1 MNNERTNLDVNRM
14 YGGHLG
20 QTYYEY
26 KDEEKGDKYNL
37 QPRMMR
43 TWQLRRIPIIASPK
57 DPYGYDDEPRFRWT
71 VTNWSLEKHQDWMK
85 PWHPSYQK
93 AFGLFQGS
101 ML

>member
-26 KDEEKGDKYNL
+26 KDEKKGDKYNL
-37 QPRMMR
+37 QPKMMR

-57 DPYGYDDEPRFRWT
+57 DPASIAFRSDFIRLKRDPRSGRKAMSHAAISFR
-71 VTNWSLEKHQDWMK
+71 
-85 PWHPSYQK
+85 
-93 AFGLFQGS
+93 
-101 ML
+101 